1 MERLKSEAAGEP
13 KLLLRPRQ
21 MICNSLAA
29 QVLTKLARAEDKL
42 EDQVSVG
49 YQHVNHDSH

>member
-1 MERLKSEAAGEP
+1 MERLKSQAAGEP
-13 KLLLRPRQ
+13 KLVLRPRQ

-29 QVLTKLARAEDKL
+29 QVLLKLARAEDKL

-49 YQHVNHDSH
+49 